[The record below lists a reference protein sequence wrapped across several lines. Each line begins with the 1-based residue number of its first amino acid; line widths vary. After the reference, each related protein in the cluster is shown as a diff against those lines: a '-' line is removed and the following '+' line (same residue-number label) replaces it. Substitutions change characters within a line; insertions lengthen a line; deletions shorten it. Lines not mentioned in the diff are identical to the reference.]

1 VYKRQIYQ
9 IAESNRIEKIDS
21 VARIESNRNFF
32 ARIGMLYCTVCGAG
46 TKTVEC
52 PTAHLLCRL
61 TAAAVDLLLSAGVGS
76 RYRSVRGPSFYIAFI
91 QHSYNINPALAHKKI
106 IYMLLNL
113 SIALKPGMSLL
124 ISNSHRKK
132 SDDRRVSTINRY
144 LLQASASSRELTNEA
159 QCTLASVSAFMRSN
173 HGVSR
178 KYWTNLDWLNYNLNY
193 HHEALKC
200 LRQLLVIRRQAY
212 DRVRYDEILQRTGL
226 TSLSH
231 LSSRRR
237 ISVFRHVARLDDYT
251 PANMALQLHI
261 NVPLNR
267 PPGLWRQREFKVG
280 GRTTEW
286 AGVWFGG
293 KGLCPP
299 PKKKSFVL

>member
-1 VYKRQIYQ
+1 
-9 IAESNRIEKIDS
+9 
-21 VARIESNRNFF
+21 
-32 ARIGMLYCTVCGAG
+32 
-46 TKTVEC
+46 
-52 PTAHLLCRL
+52 
-61 TAAAVDLLLSAGVGS
+61 
-76 RYRSVRGPSFYIAFI
+76 
-91 QHSYNINPALAHKKI
+91 
-106 IYMLLNL
+106 
-113 SIALKPGMSLL
+113 
-124 ISNSHRKK
+124 
-132 SDDRRVSTINRY
+132 
-144 LLQASASSRELTNEA
+144 
-159 QCTLASVSAFMRSN
+159 MRSN

-178 KYWTNLDWLNYNLNY
+178 KYCTNLDWLRPARGNLNY
-193 HHEALKC
+193 RLHHAALKC
-200 LRQLLVIRRQAY
+200 LRQLLVIRWQAY

-286 AGVWFGG
+286 VGVWGGEHPSPHPNTFGG
-293 KGLCPP
+293 SVERVWEGGSAPP
-299 PKKKSFVL
+299 PKIFCFLISIF

>member
-1 VYKRQIYQ
+1 
-9 IAESNRIEKIDS
+9 
-21 VARIESNRNFF
+21 
-32 ARIGMLYCTVCGAG
+32 
-46 TKTVEC
+46 
-52 PTAHLLCRL
+52 
-61 TAAAVDLLLSAGVGS
+61 
-76 RYRSVRGPSFYIAFI
+76 
-91 QHSYNINPALAHKKI
+91 
-106 IYMLLNL
+106 MLLNL

-124 ISNSHRKK
+124 ISNSQRKK

-144 LLQASASSRELTNEA
+144 LLQASALSRELTNEA
-159 QCTLASVSAFMRSN
+159 QYTLATVGAFMRSN

-178 KYWTNLDWLNYNLNY
+178 KYWTNLDWPRPARGNLNY
-193 HHEALKC
+193 RLHHAALKC
-200 LRQLLVIRRQAY
+200 LRQLLVIRWQAY

-286 AGVWFGG
+286 GGVWEGNTPPHTPTPSVVRWKGSG
-293 KGLCPP
+293 KGALPLP
-299 PKKKSFVL
+299 PKIFCFMISIF